1 MKKILVP
8 YDFSPVALH
17 ALNFAADIARKAKNC
32 NVTVINVIE
41 QPTPDTIKTM
51 GIHDYDPMEVIYI
64 KKLIEKVKEKMEAL
78 MGDTK
83 YKDIKLSYKIV
94 LGQPFKEISTEIS
107 TEGIELV
114 IMGTTGATGAK
125 EILVGSNAERMVRYS
140 KCPVITVSEPAEA
153 SDIQDIV
160 FASNFQD
167 VPSSFVAHV
176 KSLQELF
183 DAELKIV
190 KINTPSTFTTTRADK
205 KQMEDFV
212 TKYDIK
218 NYSFDIYNY
227 LNEEEGILAFAEDI
241 DADLIAIGTRQR
253 RGLGHFLTG
262 SIAENVVNH
271 AGRPV
276 WTFGLDVE

>member
-78 MGDTK
+78 MGEAK

-114 IMGTTGATGAK
+114 IMGTTGASGAK

-140 KCPVITVSEPAEA
+140 KCPVITVSEAVEA

-160 FASNFQD
+160 FASNFHD

-218 NYSFDIYNY
+218 NYSFEIYNY
-227 LNEEEGILAFAEDI
+227 LNEEEGIIAFAEDI

-271 AGRPV
+271 AARPV
-276 WTFGLDVE
+276 WTFGLDAE